1 MASDGAKWS
10 QDETSAFIDAFSDA
24 KTSAEPMTTNKDL
37 YSSIKGLLEQNND
50 IQRTAK
56 QIETKLKKLKSG
68 YSKLKDRMKI
78 SGAERRYD
86 SKALSSQEKA
96 AFQHWDKLDCILGRL
111 SYVCVTNRK
120 LCTCDC
126 QVQVK
131 HLWTLSVSHFYTLHT
146 HNLTKFLLCW
156 RVLFR
161 LLSFGCCPPVPPSFL
176 STCSFSLISF
186 SPFISSCS
194 FSTTPAGIPPGQ
206 QTDIYLFFQVITKNS

>member
-10 QDETSAFIDAFSDA
+10 QDETSALIDAFSDA

-78 SGAERRYD
+78 SGAERPYD

-96 AFQHWDKLDCILGRL
+96 AFQHWDKLDRILGRL

-120 LCTCDC
+120 LCACDC

-131 HLWTLSVSHFYTLHT
+131 HLRTLTATFTCHDFENANIYM
-146 HNLTKFLLCW
+146 K
-156 RVLFR
+156 
-161 LLSFGCCPPVPPSFL
+161 G
-176 STCSFSLISF
+176 STCLYIAHVKILIYK
-186 SPFISSCS
+186 ISM
-194 FSTTPAGIPPGQ
+194 
-206 QTDIYLFFQVITKNS
+206 DY